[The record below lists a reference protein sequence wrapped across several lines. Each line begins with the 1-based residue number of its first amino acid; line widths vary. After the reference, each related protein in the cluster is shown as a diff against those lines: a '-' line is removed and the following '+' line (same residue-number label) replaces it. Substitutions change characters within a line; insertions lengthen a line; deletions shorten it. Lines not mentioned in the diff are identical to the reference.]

1 MPRFSTSSFVWR
13 GIKQWSFTQN
23 RLSSFVSRKT
33 PKRRAGV
40 SPYRV
45 RRHDATAFCRCARAL
60 RLVQRC
66 RRARLLRAFK
76 RSKKKK
82 KATRAHALLG
92 EGDRSSSSE
101 EDEKGQKSYLFL
113 VFFTQN
119 EILKIVSKKRGFKK
133 KKKEIAQTK
142 THHEVHNRPATATN
156 SRRREVKHIPRVS
169 PHSPVSMDPGFVGIG
184 LVQLS

>member
-66 RRARLLRAFK
+66 RRAHLLRAFK

-82 KATRAHALLG
+82 KATRTHALLG

-113 VFFTQN
+113 VFCPKRD
-119 EILKIVSKKRGFKK
+119 LKNRLKEEKKVSK
-133 KKKEIAQTK
+133 KKKERKRRKPSFLKKERMILIVADVVEKIFFTPRYF
-142 THHEVHNRPATATN
+142 THSLRKR
-156 SRRREVKHIPRVS
+156 SR
-169 PHSPVSMDPGFVGIG
+169 SMNCKA
-184 LVQLS
+184 

>member
-40 SPYRV
+40 SPHRV

-82 KATRAHALLG
+82 KATRTHALLG

-113 VFFTQN
+113 VFCPKRD
-119 EILKIVSKKRGFKK
+119 LKNRLKEKLVSKKR
-133 KKKEIAQTK
+133 KKE
-142 THHEVHNRPATATN
+142 
-156 SRRREVKHIPRVS
+156 REENLPQKRKN
-169 PHSPVSMDPGFVGIG
+169 DFDCC
-184 LVQLS
+184 

>member
-40 SPYRV
+40 SPHRV

-82 KATRAHALLG
+82 KATRTHALLG

-133 KKKEIAQTK
+133 KKERKKEK
-142 THHEVHNRPATATN
+142 TFKKERMIFDANIKVFFT
-156 SRRREVKHIPRVS
+156 PRSFDS
-169 PHSPVSMDPGFVGIG
+169 PHSLRKRSRSMNCKA
-184 LVQLS
+184 